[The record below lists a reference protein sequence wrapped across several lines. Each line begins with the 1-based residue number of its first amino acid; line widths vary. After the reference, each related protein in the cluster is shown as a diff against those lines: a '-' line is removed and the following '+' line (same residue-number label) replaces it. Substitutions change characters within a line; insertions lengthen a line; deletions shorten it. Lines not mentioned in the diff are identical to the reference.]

1 MNIALVFAGGTGQR
15 MGTKSIPKQFLKV
28 HGKPII
34 IYTLEH
40 FSSHEDIDAIIVVC
54 LESHIDYLNGLI
66 DQFKVKKVKAV
77 IPGGK
82 TGQESIFKGL
92 EYAMQQYAGTSIVL
106 IHDGVRPFLD
116 KDVITQNIKTA
127 RGKGN
132 AVTVVP
138 SIETVILK
146 DGSMIDSILDRRL
159 CYMAKAPQT
168 FRLEDIYNAHIRA
181 REEGFDKAIDS
192 ASLMSH
198 YGEKLHTVEGS
209 RANIKI
215 TTQQDFYFMRS
226 LIDMEE
232 NEQLKLL

>member
-1 MNIALVFAGGTGQR
+1 MNIALVFAGGTGKR
-15 MGTKSIPKQFLKV
+15 MGSQSVPKQFLRV
-28 HGKPII
+28 HDKPII

-54 LESHIDYLNGLI
+54 IESHVDYLNGLL
-66 DQFKVKKVKAV
+66 DQFNIKKVKAV
-77 IPGGK
+77 IPGGN

-92 EYAMQQYAGTSIVL
+92 EYAMQHFAGTSIVL
-106 IHDGVRPFLD
+106 IHDGVRPFLA
-116 KDVITQNIKTA
+116 KDVITKNIKTA
-127 RGKGN
+127 EERGN
-132 AVTVVP
+132 AVTVVS

-146 DGSMIDSILDRRL
+146 DGSIIDSILDRRF
-159 CYMAKAPQT
+159 CYIAKAPQT
-168 FRLEDIYNAHIRA
+168 FKLEDIYNAHIRA
-181 REEGFDKAIDS
+181 REEGFDNAIDS

-209 RANIKI
+209 RENIKI

-226 LIDMEE
+226 LIEMKE

>member
-28 HGKPII
+28 HGKPIV

-54 LESHIDYLNGLI
+54 LESYIPYLKELI
-66 DQFKVKKVKAV
+66 EKFSVRKIKAV

-92 EYAMQQYAGTSIVL
+92 EYAMRQYAGNSIVL

-127 RGKGN
+127 QEQGN
-132 AVTVVP
+132 AVTVVS

-146 DGSMIDSILDRRL
+146 DGSMIGSILDRSL